1 MARMEMNITGISAT
15 IMTDT
20 PPLVSSEFDI
30 TSSGLST
37 FGANMSEN
45 LTATNSTDA
54 VLPAVWSWIPFTW
67 HWWEVIQLI
76 LAIAGIIGNSLVMLV
91 LFRVKRKL
99 CSTDTLIAG
108 LALADFLTSVF
119 IIPHAQVKTLPD
131 TIAAQ
136 LYCRIIH
143 SSSLMWTSI
152 CASIFTLTT
161 ISIERLMA
169 VRYPFQFQH
178 FFTSR
183 STSLVIGG
191 IWLISLVINT
201 VSFYVHY
208 IVDGECAFG
217 FSTPS
222 FQKFIGV
229 FYFIAEYLVPVS
241 VMILAHVFTIR
252 TLRERAQ
259 VKPYS
264 AENQSQRPNKHF
276 LRARRRV
283 IEMLFIVVVI
293 FIICWT
299 PDQFGFL
306 AFTVGIIDFSH
317 FNSPVYR
324 SFVVLAFVNSCA
336 NPIIYAARNPNFR
349 QALKELFRNVP
360 SIRLQSVFAAIDE
373 TSNVSTDTSASKL
386 YSVDKVVV

>member
-1 MARMEMNITGISAT
+1 MDTMDIAGVSEEMKIESSAAFSDFYET
-15 IMTDT
+15 
-20 PPLVSSEFDI
+20 
-30 TSSGLST
+30 TSD
-37 FGANMSEN
+37 A
-45 LTATNSTDA
+45 NSTDGA
-54 VLPAVWSWIPFTW
+54 VPAVWSWEPITW
-67 HWWEVIQLI
+67 KWWEILQLI
-76 LAIAGIIGNSLVMLV
+76 LAIAGIVGNFLVMLV

-108 LALADFLTSVF
+108 LAVADFLTSVF
-119 IIPHAQVKTLPD
+119 IIPHARVETVPQS
-131 TIAAQ
+131 IAAQ
-136 LYCRIIH
+136 LYCRIIQ
-143 SSSLMWTSI
+143 SNSLMWTSI

-169 VRYPFQFQH
+169 VRYPFTFQR
-178 FFTSR
+178 FFTPRTTALIICS
-183 STSLVIGG
+183 
-191 IWLISLVINT
+191 IWLIAFLINT

-208 IVDGECAFG
+208 VVDGKCAFG

-229 FYFIAEYLVPVS
+229 FYFIAEYLVPVFI
-241 VMILAHVFTIR
+241 MILAHVLTIR

-259 VKPYS
+259 VRLHS
-264 AENQSQRPNKHF
+264 SEHQSQRPNNR
-276 LRARRRV
+276 LLQARRRV

-317 FNSPVYR
+317 FNSPIYR

-336 NPIIYAARNPNFR
+336 NPVIYAARNPNFR
-349 QALKELFRNVP
+349 KALKELCGTVP
-360 SIRLQSVFAAIDE
+360 SLRLQSVFAAIDE
-373 TSNVSTDTSASKL
+373 TSNISTDTSATKL
-386 YSVDKVVV
+386 SSVDKVIV